1 MVNVAPRQHL
11 DIADLFHILPRY
23 CELPPIGRMI
33 ARFLRL
39 AIVSMMLLSALV
51 SGAAAQE
58 FLCGEYGDAA
68 AQHTS
73 TGHHSHQGVQG
84 GDEPDRSD
92 GVFHEALGCHT
103 AGSGCAGCLVPFD
116 LASAAP
122 SVGRISY
129 PLSDQLGRS
138 IELADNFRPPIRSL

>member
-1 MVNVAPRQHL
+1 
-11 DIADLFHILPRY
+11 
-23 CELPPIGRMI
+23 MI

-39 AIVSMMLLSALV
+39 AITSIMLLSALV
-51 SGAAAQE
+51 SGAAAEE
-58 FLCGEYGDAA
+58 FLCGAYGDAA

-73 TGHHSHQGVQG
+73 TGHHSHQSVQG

-92 GVFHEALGCHT
+92 GIFHEALGCHT
-103 AGSGCAGCLVPFD
+103 AGSGCAGCIVPFD

-122 SVGRISY
+122 SADRVSY

-138 IELADNFRPPIRSL
+138 IELADNLRPPITSL

>member
-1 MVNVAPRQHL
+1 
-11 DIADLFHILPRY
+11 
-23 CELPPIGRMI
+23 MI

-39 AIVSMMLLSALV
+39 AITSIMLLSALV
-51 SGAAAQE
+51 SGAAAEE
-58 FLCGEYGDAA
+58 FLCGEYGD

-84 GDEPDRSD
+84 GDEADRSD